1 MLKVPSDCN
10 SCCSLHEED
19 EEKAESDPC
28 SDNKSE
34 CEVQQHP
41 DSDNKSEEAQQH
53 PCSDNKSEREEVQQ
67 HADSEGSDNETES
80 DGESDCPTDCEE
92 EESDD
97 DDDDSKNTRTFA
109 QLVQPLSETE
119 RANLNNACNMPV
131 HIHKVPGDNGRGKLQ
146 LQHKDLTLL
155 LDADE
160 MLKGDAIEA
169 TFRGLSHHRSNVTY
183 IPETIK
189 WQAKLSSG
197 EKWSTLRKWSQ
208 SKAMLPFVQR
218 LQSTQDEPPLG
229 AEADY
234 LLFPLNR
241 QQPCKHWV
249 LAALDLRTKQF
260 TLLDSYARKD
270 DGATLA
276 KAENQ
281 TLQEYLDHLSEREH
295 DKPIDWAGSLFPA
308 EQPPQQYDLH
318 DKKKR
323 SGIDCGL
330 ICLFYAVAL
339 SYGGKLTISQKGCQC
354 SVARRIVRPCLTSCG
369 CGCARLES
377 FTTIAEN

>member
-10 SCCSLHEED
+10 SCFSLHEED

-109 QLVQPLSETE
+109 QLV
-119 RANLNNACNMPV
+119 
-131 HIHKVPGDNGRGKLQ
+131 
-146 LQHKDLTLL
+146 
-155 LDADE
+155 
-160 MLKGDAIEA
+160 DAIEA